1 MLRSV
6 DLAVALNTHL
16 EQLVAAQVKVVV
28 RLCHLGVGLL
38 GVRGDR
44 QSPTNILFFRLCSS
58 LAIDGGGGAGR
69 VYDVKNGPAFV
80 SY

>member
-6 DLAVALNTHL
+6 DLKVALDTHL
-16 EQLVAAQVKVVV
+16 EQLIAAQVKVVV

-44 QSPTNILFFRLCSS
+44 LSPTNVLFFRLCSS
-58 LAIDGGGGAGR
+58 LAIDGGGAGR

-80 SY
+80 PY